1 MYRVVVVDDEKTI
14 AEGIAA
20 LFPWNSIG
28 FEAVAFT
35 DPRVAL
41 AYIEREGTDVVLSDI
56 EMPGMSGIELCQALQ
71 GKGITVVLLSS
82 HQNYDYFRS
91 AIRCSV
97 EDYLLKPVHSEDI
110 AECFGKIRERLDAER
125 NVKDEEPPSTTYYE
139 TIRKGVEDYL
149 EENYREA
156 RLEEAALRVNLSAA
170 YLSSLLKDKVGCGF
184 TEMLTRIRMEKAAA
198 LLADVQYKA
207 YDIAYYVGYDNPKS
221 FSRAFKNYY
230 GCSPTEYRQS
240 GRLLRGKNGSPGP
253 GAEEARGA

>member
-14 AEGIAA
+14 SEGIAA

-28 FEAVAFT
+28 YEAVPFT

-41 AYIEREGTDVVLSDI
+41 DYIKREGTDVVLSDI
-56 EMPGMSGIELCQALQ
+56 EMPGMSGIELCKALQ
-71 GKGITVVLLSS
+71 GKDIVVVFLSS

-91 AIRCSV
+91 AIRYSV

-110 AECFGKIRERLDAER
+110 LECFGKIRERLDEKR
-125 NVKDEEPPSTTYYE
+125 NVKEKEPQSSTYYE
-139 TIRKGVEDYL
+139 SIRQKVEEYL

-170 YLSSLLKDKVGCGF
+170 YLSSLLKDKLGCGF
-184 TEMLTRIRMEKAAA
+184 TEMLTGIRMKKAAE

-230 GCSPTEYRQS
+230 GCTPMEYRQ
-240 GRLLRGKNGSPGP
+240 GGKPSDNNSDVTSEGTG
-253 GAEEARGA
+253 ER

>member
-14 AEGIAA
+14 SEGIAA

-41 AYIEREGTDVVLSDI
+41 SYIEQEGTDAVLSDI

-71 GKGITVVLLSS
+71 GKDIAVVLLSS

-97 EDYLLKPVHSEDI
+97 EDYLLKPVHSEEI
-110 AECFGKIRERLDAER
+110 AECFGKIRQQLDEKHD
-125 NVKDEEPPSTTYYE
+125 VPEQTPQSSTYYE
-139 TIRKGVEDYL
+139 SIRKGVEEYL

-156 RLEEAALRVNLSAA
+156 RLEEAALRVNLSSA
-170 YLSSLLKDKVGCGF
+170 YLSSLLKDKLGCGF
-184 TEMLTRIRMEKAAA
+184 TEMLTRIRMEKAAV
-198 LLADVQYKA
+198 LLSDVQYKT

-230 GCSPTEYRQS
+230 GCTPMEYRQ
-240 GRLLRGKNGSPGP
+240 GS
-253 GAEEARGA
+253 ARAGE